1 MEHKSHLGGA
11 PLAEGHTETRGPSPP
26 RCHPTC
32 PQGHP
37 PLCDLKAGEPGGA
50 RRGAAGL
57 GVDGKATEPRESQP
71 HPARDGGAVAR
82 PARAG
87 HSREPCEI
95 PQRAPE
101 TCGRGSAGTLR
112 SYSSRSWTSRSRR
125 GREEH
130 EACAHSR
137 SKKPMEN
144 LPVCNLHGVQGSPH
158 AAPWHIP
165 LLSYVPTSLSRP
177 RPSQAPPKNFC
188 PLPCPP
194 SEGSDHTGEPSFGL
208 LL

>member
-11 PLAEGHTETRGPSPP
+11 PLAEGHAETRGPSPP
-26 RCHPTC
+26 HCHPTC

-37 PLCDLKAGEPGGA
+37 LLWDLKAGEPGGA
-50 RRGAAGL
+50 RGGAAGL
-57 GVDGKATEPRESQP
+57 GVDGKATEPRESQT
-71 HPARDGGAVAR
+71 HPVRDGGAVAR

-87 HSREPCEI
+87 HSHEPCET
-95 PQRAPE
+95 PLRAPE
-101 TCGRGSAGTLR
+101 TRGRGSEVLQQQVLDTRPVHTHLP
-112 SYSSRSWTSRSRR
+112 RSRWKT
-125 GREEH
+125 
-130 EACAHSR
+130 CPCVSC
-137 SKKPMEN
+137 S
-144 LPVCNLHGVQGSPH
+144 VQGSPH